1 MNSFGKI
8 TFLGGAGEAT
18 GSHFLFDCL
27 GHRYAVDCGVV
38 QGERFANEENAKA
51 FPYDVSKLEALIIT
65 HAHMDHI
72 GRIPKLVAQGF
83 KGPIYST
90 VATKEISGATFAD
103 AVKIMTMEAQELHKE
118 PLYTASSVTAAMAMW
133 KTIPYHSSFTLSP
146 EISFEL
152 KDSGHILGSAIVEF
166 TATVAGSPKKVV
178 FTGDLG
184 NSPSLLLHDTEIIDD
199 ADYMLMESVYGDR
212 NHEPAAQRDE
222 TFAKTLIETVSGG
235 GVVIIPTFS
244 IERTQVLLYSI
255 EKLFES
261 GRLPDV
267 PVFLDS
273 PLALKVTHIYEENT
287 ELFNDAA
294 REAAKGHD
302 LFNFKN
308 LSIVRTPMESAA
320 IHETKGP
327 KIILAGSG
335 MSVGGRVISHEKY
348 YLGDPNSAILFVGY
362 QAAGSLGR
370 RIADGEKNVTIDNA
384 PVTIRAKIV
393 QIDGFSAH
401 KDSDHLLE
409 FVSHSQKTL
418 KKVFVC
424 MGELSS
430 ETFLAQKIRDNLNID
445 AVVPEEGS
453 SADLI

>member
-1 MNSFGKI
+1 MNPFAKI
-8 TFLGGAGEAT
+8 TFEGGAGEAT

-38 QGERFANEENAKA
+38 QGERFANEENSKT
-51 FPYDVSKLEALIIT
+51 FPYDVSLLEALVIT

-90 VATKEISGATFAD
+90 EATKEISAATFDD

-118 PLYTASSVTAAMAMW
+118 PLYTASDVTVALAMW
-133 KTIPYHSSFTLSP
+133 KTIPYHSPFSLSP

-166 TATVAGSPKKVV
+166 SVQSGGMSKKVV

-184 NSPSLLLHDTEIIDD
+184 NSPSLLLHDTEVIDD
-199 ADYMLMESVYGDR
+199 ADYMVMESVYGDR

-222 TFAKTLIETVSGG
+222 IFAKTLVNTINGG
-235 GVVIIPTFS
+235 GTVIIPAFS

-261 GRLPDV
+261 GQLPDV

-273 PLALKVTHIYEENT
+273 PLALKVTHVYEENT
-287 ELFNDAA
+287 NLFNDAA
-294 REAAKGHD
+294 REAAQGHD

-308 LSIVRTPMESAA
+308 LSIIHTPMESAA

-370 RIADGEKNVTIDNA
+370 RIADGEKNVTIDNV

-424 MGELSS
+424 MGEPSS
-430 ETFLAQKIRDNLNID
+430 ETFLAQKIHDNLGLD
-445 AVVPEEGS
+445 AVCPEEGS
-453 SADLI
+453 SVDLI

>member
-1 MNSFGKI
+1 MTSFGKI

-18 GSHFLFDCL
+18 GSHFLFDVL

-51 FPYDVSKLEALIIT
+51 FPYDVSKLEALVIT

-72 GRIPKLVAQGF
+72 GRIPKIVAEGF

-90 VATKEISGATFAD
+90 EATKELSSATFDD
-103 AVKIMTMEAQELHKE
+103 AVKIMTMEARELHKE
-118 PLYTASSVTAAMAMW
+118 PLYSAADVAAALAMW
-133 KTIPYHSSFTLSP
+133 KTISYHAPLTLAP
-146 EISFEL
+146 GISFEL
-152 KDSGHILGSAIVEF
+152 KDSGHILGSAMVEF
-166 TATVAGSPKKVV
+166 SINDRKIV

-184 NSPSLLLHDTEIIDD
+184 NSPSLLLPDTEVIDD
-199 ADYMLMESVYGDR
+199 AEYMVMESVYGDR
-212 NHEPAAQRDE
+212 NHEPVAERDD
-222 TFAKTLIETVSGG
+222 TFARTIIETITRGG
-235 GVVIIPTFS
+235 TVIIPAFS

-255 EKLFES
+255 EKLFDS
-261 GRLPDV
+261 GRLASV

-273 PLALKVTHIYEENT
+273 PLALKVTHVYEENIA
-287 ELFNDAA
+287 LLNDGARKYAA
-294 REAAKGHD
+294 THD

-308 LSIVRTPMESAA
+308 LVTVRTPMESAA
-320 IHETKGP
+320 IHDTKGP

-348 YLGDPNSAILFVGY
+348 YLGDANSTILFVGY
-362 QAAGSLGR
+362 QAPGSLGR
-370 RIADGEKNVTIDNA
+370 RIADGQKNVVIDGA
-384 PVTIRAKIV
+384 PVTIRAQIA

-424 MGELSS
+424 MGEPKS
-430 ETFLAQKIRDNLNID
+430 ETFLAQKIRDNLGVD
-445 AVVPEEGS
+445 AVCPEEGS
-453 SADLI
+453 SAELI

>member
-1 MNSFGKI
+1 MKPFGKI

-18 GSHFLFDCL
+18 GSHFIFDVL
-27 GHRYAVDCGVV
+27 GHRYAVDCGIV
-38 QGERFANEENAKA
+38 QGERFANEENSKV
-51 FPYDVSKLEALIIT
+51 FPYDVSKLEALIVT
-65 HAHMDHI
+65 HAHTDHI

-90 VATKEISGATFAD
+90 AATKELSSATFDD
-103 AVKIMTMEAQELHKE
+103 AVKIMTMEARELHKE
-118 PLYTASSVTAAMAMW
+118 PLYTGADVAAALSVW
-133 KTIPYHSSFTLSP
+133 KTVDYHAPLTLAQG
-146 EISFEL
+146 ISFEL

-166 TATVAGSPKKVV
+166 SVQSEEKIHKVV

-184 NSPSLLLHDTEIIDD
+184 NSPSLLLPDTEVIND
-199 ADYMLMESVYGDR
+199 AEYMVMESVYGDR
-212 NHEPAAQRDE
+212 NHEPAAERDE
-222 TFAKTLIETVSGG
+222 TFAKAVVETIARGG
-235 GVVIIPTFS
+235 TVIIPAFS

-261 GRLPDV
+261 GRLPSV

-273 PLALKVTHIYEENT
+273 PLALKVTHVYEENT
-287 ELFNDAA
+287 NLFNDAA
-294 REAAKGHD
+294 RQAAQGHD

-308 LSIVRTPMESAA
+308 LTVVRTPVESAA
-320 IHETKGP
+320 IHENQGP

-348 YLGDPNSAILFVGY
+348 YLGDANSAIVFVGY

-370 RIADGEKNVTIDNA
+370 RIADGEKNVTIDNV

-430 ETFLAQKIRDNLNID
+430 ETFLAQKIRDNLNII

-453 SADLI
+453 NAELE